1 MPPAGRSA
9 RVTPGTIY
17 GAIVLAFVLFGVA
30 MAFSQI
36 VGLLLLILLAAIV
49 AVPLSAAADRMQRWH
64 VPRAVTV
71 PLTMAL
77 GVAILAGVIT
87 LLVPAFVA
95 EGRHLIDQIPQIV
108 ASLNSTLSNGSHKA
122 NVGQSVHSW
131 ISGYTQHPQRLLGPA
146 TAIAAGVGGVVG
158 GLVVIAFTAVFSAI
172 YPESLRRGMGRLVP
186 PRHRP
191 RARRIMHRLA
201 TAYVNWL
208 LGLAISMAVLG
219 TLTFVG
225 LTLVGIPYAL
235 VFAVLTALATVVP
248 YYGALASYIPPFAV
262 ALTISVPKALLV
274 LVVSLVAH
282 FVEGNL
288 VSPLV
293 MARAVR
299 LHPALV
305 AAGVLVVDRLIGFV
319 GLLVA
324 IPVLVTFKILVEELW
339 VRTIE
344 ARVELDS
351 GEFAEPGEAVDLVSV
366 DDVQRRPLRL
376 VLPARWGRRR
386 PRDP

>member
-1 MPPAGRSA
+1 
-9 RVTPGTIY
+9 
-17 GAIVLAFVLFGVA
+17 
-30 MAFSQI
+30 
-36 VGLLLLILLAAIV
+36 
-49 AVPLSAAADRMQRWH
+49 
-64 VPRAVTV
+64 
-71 PLTMAL
+71 
-77 GVAILAGVIT
+77 
-87 LLVPAFVA
+87 
-95 EGRHLIDQIPQIV
+95 
-108 ASLNSTLSNGSHKA
+108 
-122 NVGQSVHSW
+122 
-131 ISGYTQHPQRLLGPA
+131 
-146 TAIAAGVGGVVG
+146 
-158 GLVVIAFTAVFSAI
+158 
-172 YPESLRRGMGRLVP
+172 
-186 PRHRP
+186 
-191 RARRIMHRLA
+191 MHRLA